1 MRCAQLFI
9 PIASGRLEK
18 QILELRCFGL
28 ADFSKHIA
36 DKYSGA
42 ELGKFKFPTL
52 TLLQRVSSLLNV
64 FNTTQIFPNQ
74 VISPPPSTTKRNLN
88 LNILIFLNTVV
99 QRFVEVKSKPQ
110 NLHSTRFTFSNNS
123 TISIT
128 RTSSQLD
135 PRVYI
140 GGKSQISQSGGWTFS
155 QSSTILISKTSLPQ
169 LNQLENMEVRQ
180 KQQTS
185 QAVLSFQNKSD
196 AFAVESP
203 SSFSLQ
209 QSENNTRPTQNLQL
223 EESASPA
230 QIFIWRSPSPTLLTE
245 NQKPLLVHLPN
256 MNQITSTVEGTSQ
269 FIQRL
274 QSIETQTILQF
285 RKVATNSSLFY
296 NALTPSITRGNIAA
310 SLISHSANINYQTQQ
325 NTSLFNNILMQKV
338 ASRESKSQIYQ
349 LGEWTFSQSST
360 ILISKT
366 SLPQLNQLENMGMRQ
381 KQQTSQAVLL
391 FQNKSNAFAVESSG
405 SFSLQQ
411 SESNTLPTQNLQL
424 EKSASPAQILVSR
437 SPSPTLLTENQ
448 KPLLI
453 HLANTNQIT
462 STVKGTSQFI
472 QRLQSIETQTSLQ
485 YKKVATNSTNSE
497 DNLSLA
503 PHYIRTRRLSKYLQ
517 SSENLLHQQVDNNTN
532 KNQLKLN
539 SSPNT
544 LTMEFVQPKANIF
557 PVPNNQE
564 NQLENHQDK
573 KVKVKN
579 DLIKQMQTD
588 TPTINVNHIAE
599 QVYQLIEKKIKI
611 ERQRRGML

>member
-1 MRCAQLFI
+1 MRCAQPFI
-9 PIASGRLEK
+9 SIASGRLEK

-28 ADFSKHIA
+28 ADFSKHIV

-52 TLLQRVSSLLNV
+52 TLLQRVSSLGNV

-74 VISPPPSTTKRNLN
+74 ITSSPHSTTKLN
-88 LNILIFLNTVV
+88 LNILVFLNTVI
-99 QRFVEVKSKPQ
+99 QRFVEGKSKPE

-135 PRVYI
+135 PRVHI
-140 GGKSQISQSGGWTFS
+140 GSKSQISQPGGWTFL

-169 LNQLENMEVRQ
+169 FNQLENMGVRQ

-185 QAVLSFQNKSD
+185 QAVLLFQNKSD
-196 AFAVESP
+196 AFTVESP

-223 EESASPA
+223 EKSASPD
-230 QIFIWRSPSPTLLTE
+230 QIFIWRSPNPTLLTK
-245 NQKPLLVHLPN
+245 NQKPLLIHLAN
-256 MNQITSTVEGTSQ
+256 LNQITSTVKGTSGL
-269 FIQRL
+269 IQKL

-285 RKVATNSSLFY
+285 RKIATNSSVFY
-296 NALTPSITRGNIAA
+296 NALIPSITRGNIAA
-310 SLISHSANINYQTQQ
+310 SLISQSANINYQTQQ
-325 NTSLFNNILMQKV
+325 NTNLFKNILMQKM
-338 ASRESKSQIYQ
+338 ASRESKSQIYRS
-349 LGEWTFSQSST
+349 GGWTFSQNST

-366 SLPQLNQLENMGMRQ
+366 SLPQFNQLENMGVRQ
-381 KQQTSQAVLL
+381 KQQTSQAVLS
-391 FQNKSNAFAVESSG
+391 FQNQSDAIAVESPS

-411 SESNTLPTQNLQL
+411 SENNTLPTQNLQL
-424 EKSASPAQILVSR
+424 EESASPAQIFVSR
-437 SPSPTLLTENQ
+437 SPNPTLLTENK

-453 HLANTNQIT
+453 HLANMNQIT
-462 STVKGTSQFI
+462 STVEGTFQFI
-472 QRLQSIETQTSLQ
+472 QRLQSLETQTSLQ
-485 YKKVATNSTNSE
+485 YKKVATNSE
-497 DNLSLA
+497 DDLSLA
-503 PHYIRTRRLSKYLQ
+503 PHYIRTKRLSKYLQ
-517 SSENLLHQQVDNNTN
+517 SYENLFHQQVDNNTN
-532 KNQLKLN
+532 KNQIKLN
-539 SSPNT
+539 SSPNA

-564 NQLENHQDK
+564 NKLENHQEK

-579 DLIKQMQTD
+579 DLIKQVQTD
-588 TPTINVNHIAE
+588 IPTINVNYIAE
-599 QVYQLIEKKIKI
+599 QVYQLIERKIKI